1 MKRRS
6 FAMAILA
13 TLLAWQ
19 LPVSAATPVYR
30 LCPDDTLN
38 VTVVGHPDLSVT
50 DEAVRPD
57 GRISLPLVSQLVVG
71 GKTVGQVT
79 TDLQRAYRPFLTSP
93 LIVVNVEHFHSL
105 RISVLGQVE
114 KPGVYEFTTEPSLTE
129 ALAAAG
135 GPTPRAARDDIDVK
149 STTGS
154 SERFDLDRLI
164 ADPDHIPLIQE
175 GSAIDVHEVWYPD
188 LHQDIP
194 IAATVVL
201 AVAEAFLYFKQ

>member
-1 MKRRS
+1 MKRRC
-6 FAMAILA
+6 FALATTA

-19 LPVSAATPVYR
+19 LPVSAAPPEYR

-57 GRISLPLVSQLVVG
+57 GRISLPLVSQMEVG
-71 GKTVGQVT
+71 GETVDQVT

-93 LIVVNVEHFHSL
+93 LIVVNVQHFHSL

-135 GPTPRAARDDIDVK
+135 GPTPRADRGDIDVK
-149 STTGS
+149 SPLGS
-154 SERFDLDRLI
+154 SERFDLDRLL
-164 ADPDHIPLIQE
+164 ADPADIPRIQE
-175 GSAIDVHEVWYPD
+175 GSAIDVPEVWYPN
-188 LHQDIP
+188 LQQDIP

-201 AVAEAFLYFKQ
+201 AVAEAFLYFKR